1 MRKPSPLPKVLSRE
15 DAHKLLASIRTT
27 SRTGLRNRVA
37 LQLMYRAG
45 LRVSEV
51 CNLRINDVDIKNGY
65 IYVQRGKG
73 GKDRYVPIDPETI
86 RLCQDWLF
94 RKPPGE
100 YFICTLRG
108 GPVSQRYLRAVCYR
122 LSAKTGIYLDNNHR
136 RVPVHPH
143 TLRHC
148 YATERLEDG
157 FDLREVQELLG
168 HSSLNTTA
176 IYTHIRPAKLKA
188 KVQELPPIG
197 VSAK

>member
-15 DAHKLLASIRTT
+15 DAHKLLTSIRTT

-51 CNLRINDVDIKNGY
+51 CNLGVRHVDLRNGY
-65 IYVQRGKG
+65 VYVQQGKG
-73 GKDRYVPIDPETI
+73 KKDRYVPIDPETI
-86 RLCQDWLF
+86 QLCQQWLCE
-94 RKPPGE
+94 KPASD
-100 YFICTLRG
+100 YFICTLKG

-122 LSAKTGIYLDNNHR
+122 LSQKAGVFLDVNHR

-168 HSSLNTTA
+168 HSSPNTTA
-176 IYTHIRPAKLKA
+176 IYTHIRPAKLRR

-197 VSAK
+197 VTK